1 MPVDSVSKVTIADLE
16 HVKLY
21 FSPRFTISFSFELL
35 VEQNV

>member
-21 FSPRFTISFSFELL
+21 FSPQIYNFLFL
-35 VEQNV
+35 